1 MKARLR
7 TIIQNKVLINGGLI
21 LSICMRSPYNQ
32 HTAKTKKRL
41 ESDSK
46 EESVTSP
53 TPPVTSG
60 MDFTAMVQSILSD
73 PELRQNIEIVEESTV
88 EATKRIDTKESVR
101 VLKNILSEY
110 FDSFMIMGYDVNGE
124 RTVVRSAKNDK
135 DDDAAIELLRFV
147 LLRMIN
153 KGN

>member
-1 MKARLR
+1 
-7 TIIQNKVLINGGLI
+7 LINGGFI
-21 LSICMRSPYNQ
+21 LSICMRSPFNQ
-32 HTAKTKKRL
+32 HTDKTKKRL
-41 ESDSK
+41 EKDSK
-46 EESVTSP
+46 PVSV
-53 TPPVTSG
+53 G
-60 MDFTAMVQSILSD
+60 MDFTSLVQSILSD
-73 PELRQNIEIVEESTV
+73 PEIQQNLEIVQESSI

-124 RTVVRSAKNDK
+124 RTVVRSTKNDK